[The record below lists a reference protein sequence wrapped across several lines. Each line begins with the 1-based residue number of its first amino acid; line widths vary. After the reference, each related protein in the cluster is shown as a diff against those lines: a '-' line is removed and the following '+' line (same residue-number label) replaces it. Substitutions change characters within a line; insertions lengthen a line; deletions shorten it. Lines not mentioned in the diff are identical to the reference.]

1 MIDENF
7 ELQERERDLRKKV
20 KKLNAQRDS
29 QIMISGVAE
38 RRKLE
43 STMDVV
49 NHHQMSTSMPNFPT
63 KAMTVPGQTTE
74 FLNDLENTR
83 FIIEKQ
89 NREIAELKQDIESHR
104 GKIGNNPGAMPP
116 SEDLKL

>member
-1 MIDENF
+1 VDEQLDKIIEENF

-20 KKLNAQRDS
+20 KKLNTQRES
-29 QIMISGVAE
+29 QLMISGASE

-43 STMDVV
+43 STMDV
-49 NHHQMSTSMPNFPT
+49 NHHQMSTSMPNNFQQKTTTSAVLPH
-63 KAMTVPGQTTE
+63 GHTTE

-89 NREIAELKQDIESHR
+89 NREIAELKQDIE
-104 GKIGNNPGAMPP
+104 M
-116 SEDLKL
+116 